1 MTDPKLR
8 SSISIDIRYV
18 VGQLVRAMTG
28 GVPVDDVHAREK
40 TAEKVRKWRNVL
52 HGMLEGAL
60 DVGSRTPAAGAPA
73 WVTLEVAHGG
83 FATGRFLAGGDLQPH
98 ELALRDRIAEPGDTR
113 LGLNGYY
120 LSEAGRAELGAMLLQ
135 GKYRIEVPEEGALA
149 TVWWLVEQG
158 AHGEATKLLG
168 EIAPWFDLLRFY
180 PAPSERPRTVGTLV
194 HLQPVGDTLRMLRA
208 VRPSP
213 QVAAMNEALLLWAPL
228 YDRIV
233 ALFLETVE
241 GDPPSLRKD
250 ERGELLRSG
259 LGQPVVQGGWPCRR
273 YPDGWSERA
282 RTLLDEFAALRAERH
297 ASAKPLHR
305 KENFSRLKLA
315 LERVI
320 RDPASLK
327 GRDVGMIRKVL
338 ASHVFRWGSPG
349 SPELTTLREAQRAH
363 GARPT
368 HHALRQVVLARMAA
382 LPAEAGV
389 RSIDEWVGPVTEAE
403 SEKHGVPAG
412 AAMPRTL
419 ARKLR
424 RSLEAPVE
432 DLIHDGVI
440 TSGELLGKVLPQ
452 LTAQV
457 RSAGISDPV
466 LRGLYAAIY
475 AAFRRRRS
483 LLLLD
488 LQHQVRIG
496 DLPWVAAMEAF
507 RRTDDATRQ
516 SARETLAQLAS
527 LFLTSF
533 PETIVPNKLLGEL
546 GTLASAAGL
555 TLPLVEELAV
565 DIFTGVFTEKF
576 LRSAQLAAGVL
587 RGSLYA
593 RYYGVDFDEV
603 LAIDD
608 VSKVE
613 GSAPFSR
620 AFAALCERRSG
631 APPATWVVA
640 WNGKVVEQQQILTTH
655 NLVALVHGLDLLPSL
670 DPELP
675 QLARRCFRWI
685 CDEHQVRRH
694 DAQARLQMVKNTAY
708 AWRQMLFYLSVG
720 SEPIEPFIVWAEA
733 QLAGQPED
741 FQRRFGPAV
750 RGLRFVADGGSFD
763 AEGQTTNGGRRLLGW
778 TMGSHWAL
786 QTTDE

>member
-1 MTDPKLR
+1 MTEPKPR

-28 GVPVDDVHAREK
+28 GAPADDTHAREK
-40 TAEKVRKWRNVL
+40 AAEKVRKWRGVL

-60 DVGSRTPAAGAPA
+60 DVGSRTPAAGAPE
-73 WVTLEVAHGG
+73 WVTLEVAQGG

-113 LGLNGYY
+113 LGLNEYY
-120 LSEAGRAELGAMLLQ
+120 LSEVGRAELGAMLLQ
-135 GKYRIEVPEEGALA
+135 GKYRIDLPEEGALP

-158 AHGEATKLLG
+158 AHAEATALLA

-180 PAPSERPRTVGTLV
+180 PTPSERPRTVGTLV
-194 HLQPVGDTLRMLRA
+194 HLQPVGETLRMLRA

-250 ERGELLRSG
+250 ERGELLRSD

-282 RTLLDEFAALRAERH
+282 RTLLDDFAALRTEHH

-315 LERVI
+315 LEQVI
-320 RDPASLK
+320 RDPASLV

-338 ASHVFRWGSPG
+338 ASHVARWGSPG
-349 SPELTTLREAQRAH
+349 SPELTAVRAAQKAH

-368 HHALRQVVLARMAA
+368 HHALRRVLLDRMAA
-382 LPAEAGV
+382 LPPEAGI
-389 RSIDEWVGPVTEAE
+389 RSVDEWVGPATEAE
-403 SEKHGVPAG
+403 GEPHGVPAG

-432 DLIHDGVI
+432 DLVHEGVI

-457 RSAGISDPV
+457 RSAGISDPA
-466 LRGLYAAIY
+466 LRGLYAAVY

-488 LQHQVRIG
+488 LQHQIRIG
-496 DLPWVAAMEAF
+496 ELPWVAAIEPF
-507 RRTDDATRQ
+507 RRTDDATKQ

-527 LFLTSF
+527 LFFTSF

-546 GTLASAAGL
+546 GTLATAAGL
-555 TLPLVEELAV
+555 ALPLVDELAV
-565 DIFTGVFTEKF
+565 DIFTGVFTAKF
-576 LRSAQLAAGVL
+576 LRAAQLAGRVL
-587 RGSLYA
+587 RGTLYA
-593 RYYGVDFDEV
+593 RYYAVDFDEV

-608 VSKVE
+608 LVKSE
-613 GSAPFSR
+613 RGAPFSR
-620 AFAALCERRSG
+620 AFAALCERRAG
-631 APPATWVVA
+631 TPPATRLVA

-675 QLARRCFRWI
+675 RLARRCFTWI
-685 CDEHQVRRH
+685 CDEHQVRRD

-708 AWRQMLFYLSVG
+708 AW
-720 SEPIEPFIVWAEA
+720 
-733 QLAGQPED
+733 
-741 FQRRFGPAV
+741 
-750 RGLRFVADGGSFD
+750 
-763 AEGQTTNGGRRLLGW
+763 
-778 TMGSHWAL
+778 
-786 QTTDE
+786 